1 MCPDYGTRRY
11 IVGMFN
17 KRRHDMVSI
26 PINTNDNTKELI
38 EKEIDRILTDFK
50 TRYYTRCADKWIE
63 LYKSD
68 YADGAIGPALKAIKD
83 AGYYVWKIFG
93 CVGRNCALDTVYRI
107 TEVRL
112 KPTPG
117 CKLI

>member
-1 MCPDYGTRRY
+1 
-11 IVGMFN
+11 
-17 KRRHDMVSI
+17 MVTI
-26 PINTNDNTKELI
+26 PRNTNDNTKELI

-50 TRYYTRCADKWIE
+50 TRDYTRWVIRKPAGCADKWIE

-68 YADGAIGPALKAIKD
+68 YAEGAIGPALKAIKD

-93 CVGRNCALDTVYRI
+93 CFGRNFALDTVYRI

-117 CKLI
+117 CELI